1 MSIINSLKTFSKK
14 AFNVDAT
21 GSNIDEVLDD
31 MTSKVTPG
39 SGGGSGDSG
48 ITVFKINVDP
58 SKTAKDNTM
67 QPVEYMEIDASFKD
81 IIAATKTS
89 VVRFIRKI
97 ENSENDSI
105 DFVVAYI
112 DTFFQLDPPN
122 DSITQLN
129 IISLTDNSHP
139 HFYVTNENEKPT
151 TNIPESYE
159 ATAN

>member
-105 DFVVAYI
+105 DFVVG
-112 DTFFQLDPPN
+112 L
-122 DSITQLN
+122 
-129 IISLTDNSHP
+129 
-139 HFYVTNENEKPT
+139 
-151 TNIPESYE
+151 E
-159 ATAN
+159 AS